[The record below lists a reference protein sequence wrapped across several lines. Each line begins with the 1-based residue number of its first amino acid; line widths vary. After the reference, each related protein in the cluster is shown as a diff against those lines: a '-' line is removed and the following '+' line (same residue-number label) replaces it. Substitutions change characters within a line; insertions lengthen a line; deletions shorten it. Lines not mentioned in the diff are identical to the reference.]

1 MSQNAF
7 GLARRLTEKVNADR
21 RLLLIVLLINVAGTL
36 FGLYYYWDQLAMT
49 PWYLWLVVPD
59 CPLYTLFMAIA
70 LTLILIGKPWT
81 TFNAITAVGT
91 TMYGTWTVI
100 VLLYFGEVFFSQGN
114 VEPTMQRLISHGA
127 MAFEGF
133 LLLPYLTKVKPVHWA
148 LTALW
153 FIALDSVDYF
163 YHFTYNGLLMRTH
176 PLAVMEY
183 YWQGISGTATQAKID
198 SLVYI
203 TFGLTAIFFVII
215 AVLSRVYGK
224 TSDEKK
230 AVEKE
235 IRT

>member
-1 MSQNAF
+1 MLQVTF
-7 GLARRLTEKVNADR
+7 GLARRIIEKVNADR

-36 FGLYYYWDQLAMT
+36 FGLYYYWDQLGMT
-49 PWYLWLVVPD
+49 PWYLWLAVPD

-100 VLLYFGEVFFSQGN
+100 VLLWFGEVFFSPGN

-133 LLLPYLTKVKPVHWA
+133 LLLPYLTKAKPVHWA

-153 FIALDSVDYF
+153 FVVLNSVDYF
-163 YHFTYNGLLMRTH
+163 YHFMYNGLPMRTH

-183 YWQGISGTATQAKID
+183 YWQGISGTVMQAKID
-198 SLVYI
+198 TLTYL
-203 TFGLTAIFFVII
+203 TFGLTAVFFTLIVI
-215 AVLSRVYGK
+215 LSRIYDK
-224 TSDEKK
+224 TPDEKK
-230 AVEKE
+230 
-235 IRT
+235 R

>member
-1 MSQNAF
+1 MLQNAF
-7 GLARRLTEKVNADR
+7 GLARRIIEKVNADR
-21 RLLLIVLLINVAGTL
+21 RLLLVVLLINVAGTL
-36 FGLYYYWDQLAMT
+36 FGLYYYWDQLGMT
-49 PWYLWLVVPD
+49 PWYLWLAVPD
-59 CPLYTLFMAIA
+59 CPLYTFFMAIA

-100 VLLYFGEVFFSQGN
+100 VLLWFGEVFFSQGN

-127 MAFEGF
+127 MAFEGV
-133 LLLPYLTKVKPVHWA
+133 LLLPYLTKAKPVHWA

-153 FIALDSVDYF
+153 FVVLDSIDYF
-163 YHFTYNGLLMRTH
+163 YHFTYNGLPMRTH

-183 YWQGISGTATQAKID
+183 YWQGISGAAMQAKID
-198 SLVYI
+198 SLVYL
-203 TFGLTAIFFVII
+203 TFGLSAIFFVMIV
-215 AVLSRVYGK
+215 ALSRVYNK
-224 TSDEKK
+224 TPVEKK